1 MGATD
6 DKPEC
11 GACGATE
18 RIWRTCVG
26 PRCDACPCEAPKHG
40 QHVMDYAW
48 NGMRCFV
55 RAGEVVYEK
64 IPEQG

>member
-26 PRCDACPCEAPKHG
+26 PRCPTCPCTATKHG
-40 QHVMDYAW
+40 SHVMDYEW
-48 NGMRCFV
+48 NGERCFI
-55 RAGEVVYEK
+55 RDGQVVIEK
-64 IPEQG
+64 LEDR